1 MTFYEKV
8 PKDASP
14 GGLLNASLYIEGSA
28 LSICAPSVNAEE
40 STKLTGDINNGGTST
55 SWT

>member
-8 PKDASP
+8 PKDAGP

-28 LSICAPSVNAEE
+28 LSICAPSDNAEE

>member
-14 GGLLNASLYIEGSA
+14 EGLLNASLYIEGSA
-28 LSICAPSVNAEE
+28 LSIEPT
-40 STKLTGDINNGGTST
+40 TKAVSLAKCVVSNGDIKQNF
-55 SWT
+55 